1 MKKVK
6 SFTLNQLTI
15 DLLETMS
22 IDSEPHVYQSAIV
35 EAAVLSYAK
44 NKKYIKEE
52 KLETENLENEISKT
66 DKKRKTS

>member
-44 NKKYIKEE
+44 NKKYIEE
-52 KLETENLENEISKT
+52 GKLETNEISKNDNT